1 MAAAVQNLVTSNI
14 EDPPPLKKRRFN
26 TPKSSED
33 IAIAKNLAIPE
44 KTEKATLWAVNTW
57 DEWTKQREL
66 SEDERLFGPISIT
79 EMSEDQIRYW
89 VPRFILEVRKK
100 NGDEYPRNSLYQMV
114 CGLQREVQKKRPNI
128 NFFSPLFSDLSQTL
142 DSEMKRLKSLGL
154 GMTAKKAEPIT
165 LEEEEKL

>member
-1 MAAAVQNLVTSNI
+1 MAAAVQNLATSNI

-44 KTEKATLWAVNTW
+44 KTEKATEWSLNTW
-57 DEWTKQREL
+57 NEWTKQREL
-66 SEDERLFGPISIT
+66 SEDKRLFGPISIS

-100 NGDEYPRNSLYQMV
+100 NRDEYPPNSL
-114 CGLQREVQKKRPNI
+114 
-128 NFFSPLFSDLSQTL
+128 
-142 DSEMKRLKSLGL
+142 
-154 GMTAKKAEPIT
+154 
-165 LEEEEKL
+165 